1 MILILQHQ
9 MDIAMIGVSFK
20 LMHQFKLLKIKSMP
34 DVANK
39 DDIRQISS
47 FKKQS
52 YIGNNTSFYVMTY
65 KIESKK
71 KCM

>member
-1 MILILQHQ
+1 
-9 MDIAMIGVSFK
+9 
-20 LMHQFKLLKIKSMP
+20 MP